1 MKKKWKIIFGIIGI
15 LAAAAFIFTQ
25 LRQDLPVAVQRME
38 AREFVQSFTEEGVVV
53 AAEEHPVYSLH
64 PARIEKLLVEEG
76 DRVQA
81 GQLLAVLADRELHYG
96 LEELEARLAG
106 LAVELDQA
114 QENLAAAER
123 NYERMASLY
132 GDELVAAVELEEAER
147 MVQEAQARIALL
159 EAQEQAL
166 LSQREGLQE
175 QRKDYRILCPH

>member
-76 DRVQA
+76 TGYRRASCWQFWPT
-81 GQLLAVLADRELHYG
+81 GSSTMVLRNWKPAW
-96 LEELEARLAG
+96 LAG
-106 LAVELDQA
+106 GGAGSGPGKPGGGRKELRADG
-114 QENLAAAER
+114 EPVW
-123 NYERMASLY
+123 
-132 GDELVAAVELEEAER
+132 G
-147 MVQEAQARIALL
+147 
-159 EAQEQAL
+159 
-166 LSQREGLQE
+166 
-175 QRKDYRILCPH
+175 